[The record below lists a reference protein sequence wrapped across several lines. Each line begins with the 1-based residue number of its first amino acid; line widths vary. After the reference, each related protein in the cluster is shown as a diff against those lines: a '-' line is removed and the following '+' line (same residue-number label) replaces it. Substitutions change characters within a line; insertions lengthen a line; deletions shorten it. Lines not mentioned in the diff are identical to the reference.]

1 MSQVNTRVHVPA
13 RTRVRLVVLI
23 GSLVA
28 LFTVFGSTT
37 VGAADPQ
44 IAGRLGSIN
53 DGTRGFFTP
62 GIGTGGNGGVG
73 SISPVGFATR
83 LGGDNRISGAGSG
96 GAGTISQTSLVGF
109 ATRLGSG
116 NDRGIFVPGIGTGGA
131 GGNGVVLT
139 GGNTL
144 SGLGGTGVSGVS
156 GAGSSGSV
164 STFRNG
170 R

>member
-1 MSQVNTRVHVPA
+1 MSQVDMRT
-13 RTRVRLVVLI
+13 RTRVRLVVVVS
-23 GSLVA
+23 SLVA

-44 IAGRLGSIN
+44 IPGRIGSIN

-96 GAGTISQTSLVGF
+96 GAGTISQTSNVGF

-144 SGLGGTGVSGVS
+144 SGLGSTGVSGVS
-156 GAGSSGSV
+156 GAGGAGSV